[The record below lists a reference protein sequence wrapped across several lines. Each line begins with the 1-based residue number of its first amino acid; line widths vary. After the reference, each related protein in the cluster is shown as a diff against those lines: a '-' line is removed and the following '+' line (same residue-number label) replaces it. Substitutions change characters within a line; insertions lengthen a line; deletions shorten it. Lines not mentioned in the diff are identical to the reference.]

1 MDVYEAIEKRRT
13 IRIFKKGASEE
24 QLRRIVLAGAKAPSA
39 GNRQPWEFVII
50 DDPNIIDQLAEIK
63 YQLNRTFTPGPD
75 QTQKDVEDR
84 ALNQKRW
91 FKNASVVAVCTRSEQ
106 SANGWLAVENMSL
119 AAVAEGLGSNII
131 SYWDEAKKAVETLIC
146 LPGDYELT
154 CVLKFGVSGEEGRPM
169 KRRPEFSWLHKNKFR
184 YFSLTKVEGQD
195 RVRAHVFGYMVNTA
209 RWILGLRMLWLH
221 QPVGQTL
228 TGFK

>member
-13 IRIFKKGASEE
+13 VRIFSKGATEE
-24 QLRRIVLAGAKAPSA
+24 QLRRIMLAGSKAPSA

-50 DDPNIIDQLAEIK
+50 DDPKIIDQLAEIK
-63 YQLNRTFTPGPD
+63 YQLNRTFTPGSD

-91 FKNASVVAVCTRSEQ
+91 FKNASVVAVCTRLDQ

-131 SYWDEAKKAVETLIC
+131 SYWDEAKKRVETLIG
-146 LPGDYELT
+146 LPERYELT
-154 CVLKFGVSGEEGRPM
+154 CVLKFGVPGEEGSSRE
-169 KRRPEFSWLHKNKFR
+169 RRPEFSWLHRSKF
-184 YFSLTKVEGQD
+184 
-195 RVRAHVFGYMVNTA
+195 
-209 RWILGLRMLWLH
+209 
-221 QPVGQTL
+221 
-228 TGFK
+228 

>member
-24 QLRRIVLAGAKAPSA
+24 QLRRITLAGAKAPSA

-50 DDPNIIDQLAEIK
+50 DDPQIIDQLAEIK

-91 FKNASVVAVCTRSEQ
+91 FKNASVVAVCTRLEQ

-119 AAVAEGLGSNII
+119 AAVAEGVGSNII
-131 SYWDEAKKAVETLIC
+131 SYWDEAKKAVETLIG
-146 LPGDYELT
+146 LPEGYELT
-154 CVLKFGVSGEEGRPM
+154 CVLKFGVPGEEGGSR
-169 KRRPEFSWLHKNKFR
+169 KRRPGFSWLHRNKF
-184 YFSLTKVEGQD
+184 
-195 RVRAHVFGYMVNTA
+195 
-209 RWILGLRMLWLH
+209 
-221 QPVGQTL
+221 
-228 TGFK
+228 